1 MKYSAPAKLN
11 LTLRVHGRREDG
23 FHELETL
30 MVPLP
35 GLEDTLELER
45 ADTFSLEVLG
55 AEVGPV
61 EENLVTRALRI
72 FEEHTGRS
80 CSYRIILN
88 KCVPAGAGLGGGSS
102 DAAATLRALDEMEG
116 TGLEGRELESMG
128 AQLGSDVP
136 FFLRKGPCWCRGR
149 GEIVEDA
156 VVDSLEVLLLKPA
169 FGVDTVD
176 AYGRWA
182 GSKKL
187 PQVCYEP
194 QQLGSFQMYNDLER
208 PVFAKFL
215 FLANLKMWLLGQA
228 EVRAAL
234 MSGSGATVFAVV
246 HEGAAI
252 EPLAERARKELDPN
266 LWWWGGP
273 TNMASS

>member
-1 MKYSAPAKLN
+1 
-11 LTLRVHGRREDG
+11 
-23 FHELETL
+23 
-30 MVPLP
+30 
-35 GLEDTLELER
+35 
-45 ADTFSLEVLG
+45 
-55 AEVGPV
+55 
-61 EENLVTRALRI
+61 
-72 FEEHTGRS
+72 
-80 CSYRIILN
+80 
-88 KCVPAGAGLGGGSS
+88 
-102 DAAATLRALDEMEG
+102 MEG

-215 FLANLKMWLLGQA
+215 FLANLKMWQSLGVAIQFTINIYLGTHIATEAIVLLVCLGLSSLCLLVTHYRVA
-228 EVRAAL
+228 NLDTGKLRSEVG
-234 MSGSGATVFAVV
+234 MYDD
-246 HEGAAI
+246 
-252 EPLAERARKELDPN
+252 LAR
-266 LWWWGGP
+266 
-273 TNMASS
+273 